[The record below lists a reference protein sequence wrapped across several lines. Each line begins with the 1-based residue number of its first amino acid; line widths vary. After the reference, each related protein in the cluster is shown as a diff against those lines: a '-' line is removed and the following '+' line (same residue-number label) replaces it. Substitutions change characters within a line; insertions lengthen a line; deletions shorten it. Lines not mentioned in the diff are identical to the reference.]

1 MKKVIK
7 LISFAF
13 IMFLLLI
20 PNTYA
25 KENVNLY
32 LFWGDGCPHC
42 EAEQEFLTEIEEE
55 FPNLKITK
63 YEVWHNQKNQELL
76 NLIASKTN
84 QTLTGVPV
92 TIIGQTTI
100 KGFATPT
107 EQEIKRAVE
116 YYSKNKHQDIVK
128 EIQNGT
134 YKQTEE
140 ISDREFKK
148 HEKELNKNTSV
159 TLPII
164 KEVNFKNYD
173 LMTAI
178 PILGILASLSLPV
191 LWLIIAFISS
201 VNLQEKKQDRIK
213 MLTLG
218 IAIVGLLS
226 IFTPKIQIDIIK
238 WIAKILIIL
247 ISATLVIYKQNYQNL
262 SNRVI
267 KLLLILLAIAI
278 GCLSTSDYITIMNTL
293 IELEDVSLPLKIVMN
308 LSYILAYIIPYI
320 LIGFIASTLWKKI
333 QERGQELLQIIIF
346 ILTIPII
353 IFI

>member
-7 LISFAF
+7 LISFTF

-116 YYSKNKHQDIVK
+116 YYSENKHQDIVK

-140 ISDREFKK
+140 IPDREFKK

-159 TLPII
+159 H
-164 KEVNFKNYD
+164 
-173 LMTAI
+173 
-178 PILGILASLSLPV
+178 
-191 LWLIIAFISS
+191 
-201 VNLQEKKQDRIK
+201 
-213 MLTLG
+213 
-218 IAIVGLLS
+218 
-226 IFTPKIQIDIIK
+226 
-238 WIAKILIIL
+238 
-247 ISATLVIYKQNYQNL
+247 YQL
-262 SNRVI
+262 
-267 KLLLILLAIAI
+267 
-278 GCLSTSDYITIMNTL
+278 
-293 IELEDVSLPLKIVMN
+293 
-308 LSYILAYIIPYI
+308 
-320 LIGFIASTLWKKI
+320 
-333 QERGQELLQIIIF
+333 
-346 ILTIPII
+346 
-353 IFI
+353 